1 MSIFY
6 ERIAQLCRER
16 GISGGRMCGD
26 LGISRSMLTDLKMGR
41 KKTVGADT
49 AAKIASYLG
58 VSVDYLTGNSDEKKL
73 LVNNDEELTEYLQE
87 LRERPDK
94 RMLFSVTKNAT
105 KAQVEAIVRMIEEM
119 QQGQ

>member
-73 LVNNDEELTEYLQE
+73 LVNNDEELTEYLE
-87 LRERPDK
+87 ALKNRSEM
-94 RMLFSVTKNAT
+94 RMLFNLAENAS
-105 KAQVEAIVRMIEEM
+105 KEDVERAVKIIEALRK
-119 QQGQ
+119 

>member
-73 LVNNDEELTEYLQE
+73 LVNNDEELTEYLE
-87 LRERPDK
+87 ALKNRSEM
-94 RMLFSVTKNAT
+94 RMLFNLAKNAST
-105 KAQVEAIVRMIEEM
+105 EDVERAVKIIEALRK
-119 QQGQ
+119 

>member
-73 LVNNDEELTEYLQE
+73 LVNNDEELTEYLE
-87 LRERPDK
+87 ALKNRSEM
-94 RMLFSVTKNAT
+94 RMLFNLAKNAS
-105 KAQVEAIVRMIEEM
+105 KEDVERGVKFIEAL
-119 QQGQ
+119 GK

>member
-58 VSVDYLTGNSDEKKL
+58 VSVDSLTGNSDEKML
-73 LVNNDEELTEYLQE
+73 LDNTHEELTEYLE
-87 LRERPDK
+87 ALKTRSEM
-94 RMLFSVTKNAT
+94 RMLFNLAKNAS
-105 KAQVEAIVRMIEEM
+105 KEDVERAVKIIEALRK
-119 QQGQ
+119 

>member
-1 MSIFY
+1 MSILY

-41 KKTVGADT
+41 KKTVGTDT

-73 LVNNDEELTEYLQE
+73 LVNNDEELTEYLE
-87 LRERPDK
+87 ALKNRSEM
-94 RMLFSVTKNAT
+94 RMLFNLAKNAS
-105 KAQVEAIVRMIEEM
+105 KEDVERAVKIIEALRK
-119 QQGQ
+119 

>member
-6 ERIAQLCRER
+6 ERIARLCRER

-73 LVNNDEELTEYLQE
+73 LVNNDEELTEYLE
-87 LRERPDK
+87 ALKNRSEM
-94 RMLFSVTKNAT
+94 RMLFNLAKNAS
-105 KAQVEAIVRMIEEM
+105 KEDVERAVKIIEALRK
-119 QQGQ
+119 

>member
-58 VSVDYLTGNSDEKKL
+58 VSVDYLTGNSDENKL
-73 LVNNDEELTEYLQE
+73 LVNNDEELTEYLE
-87 LRERPDK
+87 ALKNRSEM
-94 RMLFSVTKNAT
+94 RMLFNLAKNAS
-105 KAQVEAIVRMIEEM
+105 KEDVERAVKIIEALRK
-119 QQGQ
+119 

>member
-73 LVNNDEELTEYLQE
+73 LVNNDEELTEYLE
-87 LRERPDK
+87 ALKNRSEM
-94 RMLFSVTKNAT
+94 RMLFNLAKNAS
-105 KAQVEAIVRMIEEM
+105 KEDVERAVKIIEALRK
-119 QQGQ
+119 

>member
-1 MSIFY
+1 MSILY

-73 LVNNDEELTEYLQE
+73 LVNNDEELTEYLE
-87 LRERPDK
+87 ALKNRSEM
-94 RMLFSVTKNAT
+94 RMLFNLAKNAS
-105 KAQVEAIVRMIEEM
+105 KEDVERAVKIIEALRK
-119 QQGQ
+119 

>member
-6 ERIAQLCRER
+6 ERIAQLCRDR

-73 LVNNDEELTEYLQE
+73 LVNNDEELTEYLE
-87 LRERPDK
+87 ALKNRSEM
-94 RMLFSVTKNAT
+94 RMLFNLAKNAS
-105 KAQVEAIVRMIEEM
+105 KEDVERAVKIIEALRK
-119 QQGQ
+119 

>member
-58 VSVDYLTGNSDEKKL
+58 VSVDYLTGDSDEKKL
-73 LVNNDEELTEYLQE
+73 LVNNDEELTEYLE
-87 LRERPDK
+87 ALKNRSEM
-94 RMLFSVTKNAT
+94 RMLFNLAKNAS
-105 KAQVEAIVRMIEEM
+105 KEDVERAVKIIEALRK
-119 QQGQ
+119 

>member
-26 LGISRSMLTDLKMGR
+26 LGISRSILTDLKMGR

-73 LVNNDEELTEYLQE
+73 LVNNDEELTEYLE
-87 LRERPDK
+87 ALKNRSEM
-94 RMLFSVTKNAT
+94 RMLFNLAKNAS
-105 KAQVEAIVRMIEEM
+105 KEDVERAVKIIEALRK
-119 QQGQ
+119 